1 MKGTISM
8 NNIIMSVIG
17 IVLSVAMIPVIN
29 QFITDANL
37 TGVQSTVLSLV
48 PLVFIFGIVAI
59 TVKAFMGK

>member
-17 IVLSVAMIPVIN
+17 IVLSVAMIPVVN